1 LASTTSTAAT
11 ASSPPLPARLSC
23 AGRRCG
29 WHMRTGLSDQADRRV
44 MVGIDVADDPATGQK
59 VLKIAFK
66 GGQQSAKPTSWIP
79 PRTLD
84 LVR

>member
-1 LASTTSTAAT
+1 
-11 ASSPPLPARLSC
+11 
-23 AGRRCG
+23 
-29 WHMRTGLSDQADRRV
+29 MRTGLSDQADRRV